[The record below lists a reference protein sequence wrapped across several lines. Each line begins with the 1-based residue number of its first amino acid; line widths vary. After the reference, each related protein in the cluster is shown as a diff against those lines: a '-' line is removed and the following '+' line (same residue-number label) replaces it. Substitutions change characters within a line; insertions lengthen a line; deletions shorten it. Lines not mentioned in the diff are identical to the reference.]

1 MDTLTKIDVLNSNI
15 AYVDVGSGRPLIFIH
30 GMPTSSYLW
39 RHIISSLSAD
49 FRCLAP
55 DLIGMGQ
62 SGKPDIQY
70 TTEDHIKYFS
80 AWIDSLNLEEKP
92 ILVMHGWGSVI
103 GCEYARRNHDSI
115 AGLVFYE
122 SHLRAARHWSMLALP
137 VQQWSSEL
145 LKHRRLSKI
154 AVLKDN
160 VLVNDLFPAGSLHTF
175 TPEELAVYHQPF
187 QTPSDRQ
194 VLWQYLQDLPLGAS
208 SEGVSDLIDAYSQWL
223 QTSNIPKLLCFAV
236 PGFITTIE
244 TVAWAK
250 ENIPNLEL
258 SDIGEA
264 LHFAQESAPQALS
277 ESISGWV
284 ENIPVLVSGD

>member
-1 MDTLTKIDVLNSNI
+1 
-15 AYVDVGSGRPLIFIH
+15 
-30 GMPTSSYLW
+30 
-39 RHIISSLSAD
+39 
-49 FRCLAP
+49 
-55 DLIGMGQ
+55 MGQ

-70 TTEDHIKYFS
+70 TTAEHIKYFS
-80 AWIDSLNLEEKP
+80 GWLASLNLEEKP

-103 GCEYARRNHDSI
+103 GCEYARLNQDAI

-122 SHLRAARHWSMLALP
+122 SHLRAARNWSMLSLP

-145 LKHRRLSKI
+145 LKHHSLSKI
-154 AVLKDN
+154 AVLNDN
-160 VLVNDLFPAGSLHTF
+160 VLVNDLFPAGSLHSF
-175 TPEELAVYHQPF
+175 TPEELAVYQKPF
-187 QTPSDRQ
+187 KTPSDRK

-250 ENIPNLEL
+250 DNMPNLEI

-264 LHFAQESAPQALS
+264 LHFAQESSPQALS
-277 ESISGWV
+277 DSISGW
-284 ENIPVLVSGD
+284 IQHLPVLVAGD